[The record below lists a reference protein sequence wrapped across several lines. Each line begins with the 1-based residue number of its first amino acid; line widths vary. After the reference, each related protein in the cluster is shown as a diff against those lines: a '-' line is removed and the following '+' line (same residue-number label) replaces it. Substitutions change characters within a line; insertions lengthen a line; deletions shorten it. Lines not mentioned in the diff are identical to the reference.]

1 MILIFKNNW
10 YTILNVKIGW
20 GMNMVKILT
29 ENEEQTMNLAK
40 KLTELLE
47 PGMTLLL
54 EGNLG
59 AGKTT
64 FTKGIGEGLGVKRI
78 IKSPS
83 YTIIREYQDGRL
95 PLYHIDLYRL
105 DESEASELGLEEY
118 FEGNG
123 ITVVEWSSVAPAEL
137 PAERLEIRLKT
148 DVNHFEQRE
157 IEINGVGSRY
167 EELLKAF
174 S

>member
-1 MILIFKNNW
+1 MVYYIER
-10 YTILNVKIGW
+10 KIGW

>member
-1 MILIFKNNW
+1 
-10 YTILNVKIGW
+10 
-20 GMNMVKILT
+20 MVKIRT

-54 EGNLG
+54 EGDLG

-105 DESEASELGLEEY
+105 DENEASELGLEEY
-118 FEGNG
+118 FDGNG
-123 ITVVEWSSVAPAEL
+123 ITVVEWSSIAPDEL
-137 PAERLEIRLKT
+137 PEERLEIRLKP
-148 DVNHFEQRE
+148 DLENFEYRE

>member
-1 MILIFKNNW
+1 
-10 YTILNVKIGW
+10 
-20 GMNMVKILT
+20 MVKILT

-40 KLTELLE
+40 KLAELLE

>member
-1 MILIFKNNW
+1 
-10 YTILNVKIGW
+10 
-20 GMNMVKILT
+20 MNMVKILT

-40 KLTELLE
+40 KLAELLE

>member
-1 MILIFKNNW
+1 MGEYMYYSFVSKSKEETIEFGKSLIPFLFRGSVI
-10 YTILNVKIGW
+10 T
-20 GMNMVKILT
+20 LT
-29 ENEEQTMNLAK
+29 
-40 KLTELLE
+40 
-47 PGMTLLL
+47 GD
-54 EGNLG
+54 LG

-157 IEINGVGSRY
+157 IEISGVGSRY

>member
-1 MILIFKNNW
+1 MA
-10 YTILNVKIGW
+10 TIR
-20 GMNMVKILT
+20 T
-29 ENEEQTMNLAK
+29 ENDKQTMAIAK
-40 KLTELLE
+40 KLAESLE

-54 EGNLG
+54 EGDLG

-78 IKSPS
+78 IKTPY

-118 FEGNG
+118 FYGNG
-123 ITVVEWSSVAPAEL
+123 VTVVEWASIAPDEL
-137 PAERLEIRLKT
+137 PKERLEIKLTPQLENIAHR
-148 DVNHFEQRE
+148 DVEFRA
-157 IEINGVGSRY
+157 VGKRY
-167 EELLKAF
+167 EKVMETFHKNK
-174 S
+174 

>member
-1 MILIFKNNW
+1 
-10 YTILNVKIGW
+10 
-20 GMNMVKILT
+20 MNMVKILT

-95 PLYHIDLYRL
+95 PLYHIDL
-105 DESEASELGLEEY
+105 
-118 FEGNG
+118 
-123 ITVVEWSSVAPAEL
+123 
-137 PAERLEIRLKT
+137 
-148 DVNHFEQRE
+148 
-157 IEINGVGSRY
+157 
-167 EELLKAF
+167 
-174 S
+174 